1 MAIAVSPTLLATVMR
16 TMREAPSVSKPAA
29 FAAHF
34 GTLAP
39 QRLGWNALSPRIRI
53 SDYTGSAGF
62 RSKIER
68 STTLETSRSTRA
80 VMDAMSPSSG
90 SASSTSGSKSSAYNV
105 ESSIRPELRDMAPY
119 VPIHPHEVLAQRL
132 GRRPEDIVKLDANE
146 NPYGPAPSVHTALAK
161 APYLHIYPDP
171 MSSTLRKALS
181 EYTQVP
187 DEFLLA
193 GAGADELIDLLCR
206 LFITPGQNDSIL
218 NCPPTFGMYKFDAD
232 VNGATIVNVPR
243 RDDFSVNID
252 AIERIFADSDNPPKL
267 IFLASPNNPDGS
279 VLTDDEVHRLLEL
292 PTLLVLDEAY
302 CEFASTD
309 HITWV
314 PQYSNLVVLR
324 TFSKWA
330 ALAGMRIGYGA
341 FPLEIIKHLWKI
353 KQPYN
358 VSVAAQV
365 AAVASLNDKHD
376 LLAKVARMVAAR
388 DEFFHRASRFDWLYP
403 YPSQSNYVLCRVAGG
418 RDANQVRQAL
428 ADRGI
433 LIRYYTSPGLSDCI
447 RISMGTER
455 DMERVYEALADL

>member
-1 MAIAVSPTLLATVMR
+1 MQQTVDDV
-16 TMREAPSVSKPAA
+16 PSFLKPVA
-29 FAAHF
+29 FVAHLVALGPRALR
-34 GTLAP
+34 GT
-39 QRLGWNALSPRIRI
+39 GLSPRVRPAE
-53 SDYTGSAGF
+53 GA
-62 RSKIER
+62 
-68 STTLETSRSTRA
+68 TTTFFCPEGENFVPLEANHSTRA
-80 VMDAMSPSSG
+80 VMDAMSPSPSSPTTT
-90 SASSTSGSKSSAYNV
+90 SAGKHSTFDV
-105 ESSIRPELRDMAPY
+105 ESSIRPELRNMAPY
-119 VPIHPHEVLAQRL
+119 VPIHPYEVLAQRL
-132 GRRPEDIVKLDANE
+132 GRKPKDIVKLDANE
-146 NPYGPAPSVHTALAK
+146 NPYGPAPSVHTALAR

-171 MSSTLRKALS
+171 MSSTLRKALA
-181 EYTQVP
+181 EYTQVS

-218 NCPPTFGMYKFDAD
+218 ICPPTFGMYKFDAD
-232 VNGATIVNVPR
+232 VNGAKIVNVPR

-252 AIERIFADSDNPPKL
+252 AIERIFTESDNPPKM

-279 VLTDDEVHRLLEL
+279 VITDEEVRRLLAL

-302 CEFASTD
+302 CEFANAD
-309 HITWV
+309 RIQWV
-314 PQYSNLVVLR
+314 PQYPNLVVLR

-330 ALAGMRIGYGA
+330 ALAGMRLGYGA

-365 AAVASLNDKHD
+365 AGVASLNDKHD
-376 LLAKVARMVAAR
+376 LLAKVGRMVSAR
-388 DEFFHRASRFDWLYP
+388 DEFYHRAARFDWLYP

-455 DMERVYEALADL
+455 DMERVYEALSEL